1 MFDWGIILSD
11 ILPESGLIY
20 KYLVTKFLTCR
31 IFQKNR
37 CSGEW
42 YLLDFLDVQI
52 DVHNGVET
60 GFWFRPYFVW
70 YIAWNWPHL

>member
-1 MFDWGIILSD
+1 MSIMVSRRIFDEGLILSD

-37 CSGEW
+37 CGAER
-42 YLLDFLDVQI
+42 YLLDF
-52 DVHNGVET
+52 
-60 GFWFRPYFVW
+60 
-70 YIAWNWPHL
+70 

>member
-37 CSGEW
+37 CGGE
-42 YLLDFLDVQI
+42 
-52 DVHNGVET
+52 
-60 GFWFRPYFVW
+60 
-70 YIAWNWPHL
+70 